1 MHLYLKIK
9 FDFWTLVQV
18 QRKMGRVCKENKY
31 STNCKKTMLEFIFM
45 VTLAVVIKSCGC
57 VTSEYLLDRWV
68 RLLLECEINAN
79 LSTFIKLHI
88 CLFSLAPIGG
98 GRLISKFPFHAL
110 GSINRIFFKL
120 TYPNGNKVAILI
132 LNSKMW
138 NNFFGRILP
147 TLIYSSVICLV
158 FVHAPHA
165 RI

>member
-1 MHLYLKIK
+1 MTLGLLLK
-9 FDFWTLVQV
+9 F
-18 QRKMGRVCKENKY
+18 KEKWDGFV
-31 STNCKKTMLEFIFM
+31 KKINTALTVKNDVRIYFHGNPGSGYKE
-45 VTLAVVIKSCGC
+45 LRSCGC
-57 VTSEYLLDRWV
+57 VNSEYLLDRWV

-98 GRLISKFPFHAL
+98 GRLIWKFPFHAL

-158 FVHAPHA
+158 FVHSPHA